1 LCAGFY
7 TFQNFRRWTMDVL
20 KQFGNRVRELREKVG
35 ISQEELA
42 YKAELHRT
50 YISSIERGAQN
61 ISLRNIQKL
70 AKALGVTMKELV

>member
-1 LCAGFY
+1 
-7 TFQNFRRWTMDVL
+7 MDVL

>member
-1 LCAGFY
+1 
-7 TFQNFRRWTMDVL
+7 MDIL

>member
-1 LCAGFY
+1 
-7 TFQNFRRWTMDVL
+7 MDVL

-50 YISSIERGAQN
+50 YISSIERGAQD
-61 ISLRNIQKL
+61 ISLRNI
-70 AKALGVTMKELV
+70 